1 MFVVVMTLA
10 RNHEMTFLIVIID
23 SVEDKSFNL
32 VEDSKEIEV
41 DLAAAQN
48 RQGGLIETVR
58 NLFRS

>member
-1 MFVVVMTLA
+1 MLA
-10 RNHEMTFLIVIID
+10 FQERNNRLSYTEGNQDGVD